1 MKQLTDEEV
10 DEALSSM
17 MIDSSID
24 IVEEMIESETDEYKI
39 IELRMRMEN
48 LLILRNKNN
57 I

>member
-10 DEALSSM
+10 DEALSSL